1 MEWIDLNA
9 VNWMSVAFAFLLS
22 FGLGWFWY
30 SPQGFFNPWKRA
42 AGITDR
48 QMREADMGMAFAGTA
63 TANLFGVIL
72 LAVLMAAADV
82 SGWWQGL
89 VFGAVLGLIFRGGAH
104 ALHNGFAIR
113 KPLVT
118 LIDAAHDTVALA
130 LAGLIIGLM

>member
-1 MEWIDLNA
+1 MEWFDLGAINWLA
-9 VNWMSVAFAFLLS
+9 VVFAFLLA

-42 AGITDR
+42 ASITDQ
-48 QMREADMGMAFAGTA
+48 QMQEADMGLAFGGTA
-63 TANLFGVIL
+63 AANLLGVIL

-89 VFGAVLGLIFRGGAH
+89 VFGAILGLIFRGGAH
-104 ALHNGFAIR
+104 ALHHGFAIR
-113 KPLVT
+113 KPMVT
-118 LIDAAHDTVALA
+118 LIDAAHDTAALA

>member
-1 MEWIDLNA
+1 VEWIDLGA

-22 FGLGWFWY
+22 FGLGWLWY

-42 AGITDR
+42 AGITDQR
-48 QMREADMGMAFAGTA
+48 MQEADMGMAFAGTA
-63 TANLFGVIL
+63 AANLFGVIL

-89 VFGAVLGLIFRGGAH
+89 AFGAIVGLVFRGGAH

>member
-9 VNWMSVAFAFLLS
+9 VNWMSVTFAFLLS

>member
-9 VNWMSVAFAFLLS
+9 VNWMSVTFAFLLS

-42 AGITDR
+42 IGMKDE
-48 QMREADMGMAFAGTA
+48 QMREADMGVAFGGTIA
-63 TANLFGVIL
+63 ASLLGVIL

>member
-1 MEWIDLNA
+1 VEWFELGAINWWA
-9 VNWMSVAFAFLLS
+9 VALAFALS

-42 AGITDR
+42 AGITDE
-48 QMREADMGMAFAGTA
+48 QMREADMGTAFGGTA
-63 TANLFGVIL
+63 AANLLGVIL

-82 SGWWQGL
+82 SGAWQGL
-89 VFGAVLGLIFRGGAH
+89 VFGAMVGLVFRGGAH

-113 KPLVT
+113 RPLVT

-130 LAGLIIGLM
+130 VAGLVIGLM